1 MLSYTFYYKDDI
13 FILMLLKISYEIEE
27 LKEKNKILED
37 RLKAYTNNSRHK
49 KYYDN
54 NSEIV
59 KQRAKKY
66 MEKIKETNPEK
77 LKEWRHNAYIKRKE
91 KNNNLVI
98 N

>member
-1 MLSYTFYYKDDI
+1 MEEIEIALRR
-13 FILMLLKISYEIEE
+13 EIEE
-27 LKEKNKILED
+27 LKEKNKNLED

-77 LKEWRHNAYIKRKE
+77 INQWNHNAYMKRKG
-91 KNNNLVI
+91 KNNNG
-98 N
+98 

>member
-1 MLSYTFYYKDDI
+1 MPSRWAKAI
-13 FILMLLKISYEIEE
+13 FRGT
-27 LKEKNKILED
+27 KEKNKILED
-37 RLKAYTNNSRHK
+37 RLKSYTNNSRHK

-77 LKEWRHNAYIKRKE
+77 LKEWNHNAYMKRKE
-91 KNNNLVI
+91 KNNNLVV

>member
-1 MLSYTFYYKDDI
+1 MEEIEIALRR
-13 FILMLLKISYEIEE
+13 EIEE
-27 LKEKNKILED
+27 LKEKNKNLED

-91 KNNNLVI
+91 NNNIVV

>member
-1 MLSYTFYYKDDI
+1 MEEIEIALRR
-13 FILMLLKISYEIEE
+13 EIEE

-37 RLKAYTNNSRHK
+37 RLKSYNNNSRHK

-77 LKEWRHNAYIKRKE
+77 LKEWNHNAYMKRKE
-91 KNNNLVI
+91 KNNNLVV

>member
-1 MLSYTFYYKDDI
+1 MEEIEIALRR
-13 FILMLLKISYEIEE
+13 EIEE

-91 KNNNLVI
+91 KNNNIVV

>member
-1 MLSYTFYYKDDI
+1 MEEIEIALRR
-13 FILMLLKISYEIEE
+13 EIEE

-37 RLKAYTNNSRHK
+37 RLKSYTNNSRHK

-77 LKEWRHNAYIKRKE
+77 LKE
-91 KNNNLVI
+91 
-98 N
+98 